1 MVEKIAY
8 AATDVKTSD
17 LKLSVGL
24 KIHIVNL
31 KLKLDDV
38 CRCISCITCG

>member
-8 AATDVKTSD
+8 AATVIKTSD

-31 KLKLDDV
+31 KLKLNDV
-38 CRCISCITCG
+38 RRCITCG

>member
-8 AATDVKTSD
+8 AATDIKTSD

-24 KIHIVNL
+24 KFHMVNV
-31 KLKLDDV
+31 KLN
-38 CRCISCITCG
+38 